1 MHSILRNLSARAR
14 IVLLVVFSA
23 LPILALTIHNGI
35 QQRASAK
42 AEEEEQLQLIASL
55 VARRPEQII
64 EGARQLLFAMT
75 ADVDHLLRD
84 RAHCEEYFRRV
95 MAQVHGLY
103 RAMGLILPNG
113 DIICNA
119 VKAPGK
125 INVADR
131 DYFRMATQSG
141 RFAVSGYQVGRVHGL
156 PTLAFAHPLLDAHK
170 NIVAVA
176 YASLN
181 LGVFEEQAELQTS
194 SRLGVSRVITIFDQ
208 AGIVIG
214 QFPKIHAI
222 HAKVGEQGRNPEVMS
237 RILAQKKGLFTA
249 PDPSGQ
255 SRVYAFDSAG
265 ANPDGKPAIHVLIS
279 TSTDSIYA
287 QADAALRQTM
297 LATVGIMLLLLVLAW
312 FGAEL
317 IVSRRFRVLMA
328 MTGRVRGGDFSA
340 RCGFDEGREEFAQ
353 LGAAFDAMAGELQDR
368 DQRLQDALERLR
380 AQAITDELTGLYN
393 RRHLW
398 NALEAELVRARRK
411 RAPMSVLLFDIDHFK
426 QLNDRWGHEAGDLVL
441 QSMAQVVR
449 RVVRGTDI
457 VARHGGEEFVVV
469 MPEAGEE
476 VALLRA
482 RQLRAKVAEMQLS
495 YQGQPLGPITISVGV
510 VVNPDAS
517 QSGETMVREA
527 DSAMYEAKTRGRDQ
541 VVLRRLGG
549 H

>member
-1 MHSILRNLSARAR
+1 MHSILRNLSARTR

-23 LPILALTIHNGI
+23 LPIMVLAIHNGLD
-35 QQRASAK
+35 QRARAQ
-42 AEEEEQLQLIASL
+42 AAEEEQLQLIASL

-64 EGARQLLFAMT
+64 EGVRQLLFAMT
-75 ADVDHLLRD
+75 ADADFLLGN
-84 RAHCEEYFRRV
+84 RARCEEHFRRV

-103 RAMGLILPNG
+103 RTMGLVLPGG
-113 DIICNA
+113 DIFCNA
-119 VKAPGK
+119 AGDTGK
-125 INVADR
+125 VNVADR

-141 RFAVSGYQVGRVHGL
+141 RFAVGGYQIGRVHGL
-156 PTLAFAHPLLDAHK
+156 PALNFAQPVMDAHK
-170 NIVAVA
+170 NVIAVA

-181 LGVFEEQAELQTS
+181 LGVFEEQAELHAG
-194 SRLGVSRVITIFDQ
+194 SRLGVSRVINFFDHS
-208 AGIVIG
+208 GIVIG
-214 QFPKIHAI
+214 QFPLLHARI
-222 HAKVGEQGRNPEVMS
+222 GEMGRNPEVLRQVM
-237 RILAQKKGLFTA
+237 AQKRGLFTA
-249 PDPSGQ
+249 PDAAGKM
-255 SRVYAFDSAG
+255 RVYAFDSAG
-265 ANPDGKPAIHVLIS
+265 VNPDGKPAIHVVVS
-279 TSTDSIYA
+279 TPTETIFA
-287 QADAALRQTM
+287 QADAALRQTAIGI
-297 LATVGIMLLLLVLAW
+297 LAVTLLLLMLAW

-317 IVSRRFRVLMA
+317 IVSRRFRTLMA
-328 MTGRVRGGDFSA
+328 MTRRVRAGDFSA

-353 LGAAFDAMAGELQDR
+353 LGMAFDAMAGELQDR
-368 DQRLQDALERLR
+368 DTRLQEALERLR

-411 RAPMSVLLFDIDHFK
+411 RAPLSVLLFDIDHFK

-441 QSMAQVVR
+441 QNLAQAVR

-482 RQLRAKVAEMQLS
+482 RQLRTKIAEIRLS
-495 YQGQPLGPITISVGV
+495 YQGQSLGPVTISVGV
-510 VVNPDAS
+510 VVSSDAS
-517 QSGETMVREA
+517 HPGETLVREA

-549 H
+549 A